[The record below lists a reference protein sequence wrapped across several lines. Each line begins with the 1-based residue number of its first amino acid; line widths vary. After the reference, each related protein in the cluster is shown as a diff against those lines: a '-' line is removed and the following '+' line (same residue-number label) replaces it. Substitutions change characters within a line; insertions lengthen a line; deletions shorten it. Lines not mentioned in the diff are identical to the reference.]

1 MKSLPTSLIIALA
14 FFMLQSALLQAK
26 SPSTSPKKPLT
37 QGINH
42 LGLSVSDLEKSTH
55 FFTHVLGWREAGGRP
70 NYPAKFVTDGKLF
83 VTLWQVKDQENY
95 VAFNRKS
102 NVGLHHLALTVDS
115 FETLDKLYEIFKKTD
130 GVVIEFAPELNGG
143 GPTKHMMIREP
154 SGNRIEFAH
163 RPK

>member
-1 MKSLPTSLIIALA
+1 MKSLPTSLIIALV
-14 FFMLQSALLQAK
+14 LLMAQPASSQAK
-26 SPSTSPKKPLT
+26 SPSTSPKQPLT

-42 LGLSVSDLEKSTH
+42 LGLSVSDLGKSTH
-55 FFTHVLGWREAGGRP
+55 FFTQVLGWREAGGRP
-70 NYPAKFVTDGKLF
+70 SYPAKFVTDGKLF
-83 VTLWQVKDQENY
+83 VTLWQVTDKENY

-115 FETLDKLYEIFKKTD
+115 FETLDKLYETFKKTE

-154 SGNRIEFAH
+154 GGNRIEFAH